1 MGPKLQM
8 HTETTTTQASA
19 GSVQRLV
26 LPPPGMRCLD
36 SLAWCIGRD
45 DAMQGLLPGRC
56 LNFRSDKARHY
67 MDGYESQMR
76 QKPQAERL
84 AKNEETK

>member
-1 MGPKLQM
+1 MNDPGA
-8 HTETTTTQASA
+8 TA
-19 GSVQRLV
+19 GSQQQLV
-26 LPPPGMRCLD
+26 LPPPGMKCLD

-56 LNFRSDKARHY
+56 LNYRPDKARHY

-76 QKPQAERL
+76 QNVEVSASAREKSKL
-84 AKNEETK
+84 